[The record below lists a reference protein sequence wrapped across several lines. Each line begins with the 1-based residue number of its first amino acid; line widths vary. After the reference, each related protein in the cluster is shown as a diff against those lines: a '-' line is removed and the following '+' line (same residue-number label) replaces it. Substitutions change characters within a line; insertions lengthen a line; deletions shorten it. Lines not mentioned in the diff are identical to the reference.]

1 MSLLRDLH
9 SQRQLFAECP
19 NCGEEFRLVD
29 ADLFDAT
36 RAVLPLRAAER
47 LNDLKTQLAA
57 RRAELRLRKCRAVE
71 HPRRVAESVNIGKVV
86 EKIAPSLPGFPVKSS
101 DCRTLFEPID
111 YVVFH
116 GLSAKGQIES
126 LSFVDVKS
134 GRARLTPGQ
143 SQVRS
148 LVECG
153 KVSLV
158 IAERP
163 EES

>member
-9 SQRQLFAECP
+9 SQRNLFAACP
-19 NCGEEFRLVD
+19 NCGEEFKLID
-29 ADLFDAT
+29 AELFDAT
-36 RAVLPLRAAER
+36 RSILPARAVERIAALRAG
-47 LNDLKTQLAA
+47 LTQ
-57 RRAELRLRKCRAVE
+57 RRAELRSRKARAAA

-86 EKIAPSLPGFPVKSS
+86 EKIAPSLPGFPVRSG

-116 GLSAKGQIES
+116 GLSTNGIVDS
-126 LSFVDVKS
+126 LTFVDVKS
-134 GRARLTPGQ
+134 GRARLTSTQ
-143 SQVRS
+143 SQVRA

-153 KVSLV
+153 KVSLI

-163 EES
+163 EER